1 MAFAIKSTFDPIGLI
16 TGGFSGIGIMLKRL
30 TEDVLD
36 GGIPIWLTNLV
47 LNIPL
52 FVAAYKVK
60 GRKFIGKTMAASLL
74 LTLWLGVIPDC
85 DLAGGDYL
93 LASVYGGVLTGAG
106 IGLVL
111 SAQVATGGTD
121 LIATLLHQKFRSYS
135 IAQLLQVIDG
145 AIILAGIYVCGI
157 HASLYAIFAVF
168 VTTRVSDLITEGGKF
183 AKAVYIVSEKD
194 KVFLVGDFS
203 AYGLEKSR
211 EICHQLNGEKF
222 LVMGNH
228 DTQNEQYYYECGFSG
243 VSRYPIIYEN
253 FWLVSHEP
261 LYINKNMPYANIFG
275 HVHANPIYADF
286 SEQSFCVSAERINY
300 TPVAF
305 SEIKRSIREKE
316 NKI

>member
-1 MAFAIKSTFDPIGLI
+1 MRIVDNNGWNMKNAKVKKQVKTYSLIIVGTGLMAFAIKSTYDPIGLV

-30 TEDVLD
+30 TEVMRE

-52 FVAAYKVK
+52 FVAAYKLK
-60 GRKFIGKTMAASLL
+60 GKQFIGKTMAASLL

-93 LASVYGGVLTGAG
+93 LASVYGGVMTGAG

-121 LIATLLHQKFRSYS
+121 LIATLLHQKFRTYS
-135 IAQLLQVIDG
+135 IAQLLQLIDG

-183 AKAVYIVSEKD
+183 AKAVYIVSEQYEKIAD
-194 KVFLVGDFS
+194 VVMHQVGRGTTMIP
-203 AYGLEKSR
+203 AVGMY
-211 EICHQLNGEKF
+211 
-222 LVMGNH
+222 
-228 DTQNEQYYYECGFSG
+228 EQ
-243 VSRYPIIYEN
+243 
-253 FWLVSHEP
+253 
-261 LYINKNMPYANIFG
+261 
-275 HVHANPIYADF
+275 
-286 SEQSFCVSAERINY
+286 Q
-300 TPVAF
+300 
-305 SEIKRSIREKE
+305 KRSMLFCIVSKKEITALKEYIKNIDPCAFVIVTDAREVLGE
-316 NKI
+316 GFLEY

>member
-1 MAFAIKSTFDPIGLI
+1 MKNKKLKRYLKTYFLIIAGTGLMAFAIKSNYDAIGLV

-30 TEDVLD
+30 TPSVME
-36 GGIPIWLTNLV
+36 GGVPIWLTNLV

-52 FVAAYKVK
+52 FVAAYKLK
-60 GRKFIGKTMAASLL
+60 GKRFIGKTMAASLL

-121 LIATLLHQKFRSYS
+121 LIATLLHIKLKSYS

-183 AKAVYIVSEKD
+183 AKAVYIVSE
-194 KVFLVGDFS
+194 
-203 AYGLEKSR
+203 
-211 EICHQLNGEKF
+211 
-222 LVMGNH
+222 
-228 DTQNEQYYYECGFSG
+228 QY
-243 VSRYPIIYEN
+243 
-253 FWLVSHEP
+253 
-261 LYINKNMPYANIFG
+261 
-275 HVHANPIYADF
+275 
-286 SEQSFCVSAERINY
+286 ERIADVVMNQVGRGTTMIPAVGMY
-300 TPVAF
+300 
-305 SEIKRSIREKE
+305 KHQ
-316 NKI
+316 